1 MATKV
6 KTEAET
12 DMPWTIPL
20 ILQTMLPNGQP
31 GEKIEITYWEMI
43 LAKLY
48 TLIGLHYCLLK
59 MTGKWYPI
67 IFSLFNFI
75 ALTMV

>member
-31 GEKIEITYWEMI
+31 GEKIEITCWEMI
-43 LAKLY
+43 LINYQKDA
-48 TLIGLHYCLLK
+48 HY
-59 MTGKWYPI
+59 YFDYI
-67 IFSLFNFI
+67 I
-75 ALTMV
+75 VC